1 MSEQPIW
8 NVAYLDKIG
17 WEDSLPLWVLE
28 AIRSED
34 ILLATIGGIG
44 RVLLLGSLLLRL
56 LLHSLPVPVTQAVQH
71 QLLISCRHHRT
82 IWGPNVI

>member
-1 MSEQPIW
+1 MW

-17 WEDSLPLWVLE
+17 WEDSLPLRVLE

-44 RVLLLGSLLLRL
+44 RVLLLGS
-56 LLHSLPVPVTQAVQH
+56 PF
-71 QLLISCRHHRT
+71 QLLEYQWGEGRFDTLGLLGSAHRAQ
-82 IWGPNVI
+82 GQHP

>member
-1 MSEQPIW
+1 MW

-17 WEDSLPLWVLE
+17 WEDSLPLRVLE

-34 ILLATIGGIG
+34 ILLATGGIG

-71 QLLISCRHHRT
+71 QLLISCWDHRT